1 MKLMSS
7 LVMIMSLL
15 ALPVVAEAKIA
26 GIAAEINHMQGVTNQ
41 TIVAK
46 KGVVKEAVAKD
57 KAVNETSKAT
67 KAKSTSSKVN
77 INTANVEQLQQL
89 KGVGEK
95 KAQAIVAY
103 RKQHGNFK
111 SIDQLAEVKGIGPK
125 LLQKNKGALTLK

>member
-7 LVMIMSLL
+7 FVMIISLL

-46 KGVVKEAVAKD
+46 KGVVED

-67 KAKSTSSKVN
+67 KAKPTSAKVN

-89 KGVGEK
+89 QGVGEK

-103 RKQHGNFK
+103 RKQHGKFK
-111 SIDQLAEVKGIGPK
+111 SIEQLAEVKGIGPK
-125 LLQKNKGALTLK
+125 LLQKNKGALSLK